1 VLKETGLWDLVAA
14 PVHAK
19 LASLLSD
26 PEALP
31 PEARRRLERFL
42 EPFESIRARLRKKKE
57 EE

>member
-1 VLKETGLWDLVAA
+1 VAA

-26 PEALP
+26 PDALP
-31 PEARRRLERFL
+31 PEARRRLKKFL
-42 EPFESIRARLRKKKE
+42 EPFESIRAKLRRKKE